1 MRRRPSS
8 AARRTPPP
16 AFVPRPRSLAAHTR
30 ARARA
35 SAPGGERDGHATE
48 DAGEGVHSQAAPR
61 PAPAGPGL
69 SAPRE
74 GVGRGGGRR
83 TLPSPG
89 RAGRGPRSRDRRA
102 RDCPGRRARELL
114 PGGGLLAP
122 SFWDPPPSSP
132 PPSPPLP
139 SRGTLGDEEFSVC
152 SHPAREVK
160 LEKEDEPGRGSTR
173 PAPLNLD
180 ARDPSRPRAPIRAH
194 NPSQMLPERRSKS
207 RHSPAAACWTEG
219 PGPRGHRSWAPA
231 APLLQRVG
239 LEATGYGASR

>member
-8 AARRTPPP
+8 AARRTPAP

-30 ARARA
+30 ARPPRARA
-35 SAPGGERDGHATE
+35 SAPGGETDGHATE
-48 DAGEGVHSQAAPR
+48 DAGEGVRSQAAPR

-89 RAGRGPRSRDRRA
+89 RAGRGPRSRDRQA

-122 SFWDPPPSSP
+122 SFWIHLLPPP

-139 SRGTLGDEEFSVC
+139 G
-152 SHPAREVK
+152 
-160 LEKEDEPGRGSTR
+160 
-173 PAPLNLD
+173 D
-180 ARDPSRPRAPIRAH
+180 ARGRRVFGLQSPGPGSQAGEGRWARTGWYSPDPPKLGRTRSLSSPRPDSGSQP
-194 NPSQMLPERRSKS
+194 QMLPERRSKS

-219 PGPRGHRSWAPA
+219 PGPRGYRSWATA
-231 APLLQRVG
+231 APFLQRVG
-239 LEATGYGASR
+239 LEATGRGASR